1 VELFGM
7 LVVSGLMNGAIYGL
21 VALGF
26 VLVYKAS
33 AVLNFAQGYMLLLGA
48 YLFWFFRASLGL
60 HLVLAMLLAM
70 AAGFLIGA
78 LIERLTLRRL
88 IGQPLISM
96 ITVTIF
102 LSLVLEGLVSMIWG
116 TYPLQHVT
124 VVRDTSFR
132 LGGMVLTAQSLAAF
146 GLALGVAGALVAFFR
161 YTRMGLAMR
170 GVAEGHQIM
179 QSMGISVRRILNL
192 SWGLAGVAATVGG
205 ILMGGTLGFQ
215 LGLSHIG
222 LLAIP
227 AAFIGGLE
235 SPEGAILGGLLI
247 GLAESVISGYLGNAA
262 GVPAAFAILLA
273 TMLFRPYGFFG
284 LERIER
290 V

>member
-1 VELFGM
+1 M
-7 LVVSGLMNGAIYGL
+7 LVASGVMNGAIYGL
-21 VALGF
+21 VAMGF
-26 VLVYKAS
+26 VLIYKAS

-48 YLFWFFRASLGL
+48 YLFWFFKDTLGL
-60 HLVLAMLLAM
+60 PLAAALLLAM
-70 AAGFLIGA
+70 AAGFLVGS
-78 LIERLTLRRL
+78 LIERLALRRL

-116 TYPLQHVT
+116 TYPLQHVA
-124 VVRDTSFR
+124 VFADRPVR
-132 LGGMVLTAQSLAAF
+132 LGRIVLTTQSLLAF
-146 GLALGVAGALVAFFR
+146 GLALAVAGALIAFFR
-161 YTRMGLAMR
+161 FTRMGLAMR
-170 GVAEGHQIM
+170 GVAEGHQIV
-179 QSMGISVRRILNL
+179 QSMGIAVRTILNV
-192 SWGLAGVAATVGG
+192 SWGLAGVAATIGG
-205 ILMGGTLGFQ
+205 VLLGGTLGFQ
-215 LGLSHIG
+215 LELSRIG

-235 SPEGAILGGLLI
+235 SPEGAILGGLLV
-247 GLAESVISGYLGNAA
+247 GVSESVVSGYLGNAA
-262 GVPAAFAILLA
+262 GVPAAFVILIA

>member
-1 VELFGM
+1 MQLLGM
-7 LVVSGLMNGAIYGL
+7 LLASGVMNGAVYGL

-48 YLFWFFRASLGL
+48 YVFWFFKVTLGL
-60 HLVLAMLLAM
+60 PLVAALLLAM
-70 AAGFLIGA
+70 VAGFLVGA
-78 LIERLTLRRL
+78 LIERLTLRPL
-88 IGQPLISM
+88 VGQPLISM

-124 VVRDTSFR
+124 VFEDTPIR
-132 LGGMVLTAQSLAAF
+132 LGGIVLTTQSLLAF
-146 GLALGVAGALVAFFR
+146 GLALGVAGALIVFFR
-161 YTRMGLAMR
+161 FTRIGLAMR
-170 GVAEGHQIM
+170 GVAEGHQIV
-179 QSMGISVRRILNL
+179 QSMGISVRTILNV
-192 SWGLAGVAATVGG
+192 SWGLAGIAATIGG
-205 ILMGGTLGFQ
+205 ILLGGTLGYQ
-215 LGLSHIG
+215 LELSRIG

-247 GLAESVISGYLGNAA
+247 GLIESIVSGYLGNAA
-262 GVPAAFAILLA
+262 GVPAAFVILIA

>member
-1 VELFGM
+1 MQLLGM
-7 LVVSGLMNGAIYGL
+7 LIVSGVMNGAIYGL

-26 VLVYKAS
+26 VLIYKAS

-48 YLFWFFRASLGL
+48 YLFWFFKVTLALP
-60 HLVLAMLLAM
+60 LVAALLLSM
-70 AAGFLIGA
+70 AAGFVVGA

-88 IGQPLISM
+88 IGQSLISM

-116 TYPLQHVT
+116 TYPLRHVA
-124 VVRDTSFR
+124 VFPDRSIR
-132 LGGMVLTAQSLAAF
+132 LGGVVLTTQSLLAF
-146 GLALGVAGALVAFFR
+146 GLALGVAGALIAFFR
-161 YTRMGLAMR
+161 FTRIGLAMR
-170 GVAEGHQIM
+170 GVAEGHQIV
-179 QSMGISVRRILNL
+179 QSMGISVRRILTV
-192 SWGLAGVAATVGG
+192 SWGLAGIAATIGG
-205 ILMGGTLGFQ
+205 ILLGGTLGFQ

-247 GLAESVISGYLGNAA
+247 GLSESIVSGYLGNAA
-262 GVPAAFAILLA
+262 GVPAAFVILIA
-273 TMLFRPYGFFG
+273 TMFFRPYGFFG